1 MNDLNSEQT
10 LPPARTTRFDRAVDL
25 FQKMPHMAE
34 FISVHP
40 TQDEG
45 YRGFIERL
53 RTSKTPEDAI
63 VFMAFA
69 LDSHMA
75 VRWGME
81 FVLSLSPD
89 LTPEDTQLI
98 NWISEWVEDP
108 TSQTRW
114 KMLQMALFA
123 PRCSPAV
130 YLGLAV
136 GWSAGP
142 LAPND
147 LVTVPTW
154 RTPQAISTAILRAIG
169 QEKSDQR
176 AGNIAQALERATEF
190 LRQR

>member
-1 MNDLNSEQT
+1 
-10 LPPARTTRFDRAVDL
+10 
-25 FQKMPHMAE
+25 
-34 FISVHP
+34 
-40 TQDEG
+40 
-45 YRGFIERL
+45 
-53 RTSKTPEDAI
+53 
-63 VFMAFA
+63 
-69 LDSHMA
+69 
-75 VRWGME
+75 
-81 FVLSLSPD
+81 
-89 LTPEDTQLI
+89 
-98 NWISEWVEDP
+98 
-108 TSQTRW
+108 
-114 KMLQMALFA
+114 MALFA